1 MAEIDAFLRAHE
13 VAAAHE
19 EASRE
24 NADGDASN
32 GAARRRKNKKKKKPT
47 AAADGVAA
55 AAEAR
60 ASRTSGSPPSPS
72 SRSSPSSAARI
83 PFILSSRARRRT
95 RSRRSVVNN
104 QTKIR
109 AHRFPTRRAFRDR
122 RESNRRKST
131 RPRRARGRGRRR
143 AAVRD
148 VHLGW
153 ASPDSRRGRPRARRP
168 RRARA
173 HVPDHGRTRE
183 RASGAHAV
191 AGDGKVVEPVEGA
204 LAAARRGGGTG
215 RRERAGVAAPRATRA
230 EARGRERARRV
241 SSARGL
247 ARRAKA
253 PAREERRGA
262 RAGRPETRTRTRTR
276 TRGDAFPRF
285 RRARDRTARRFVGI
299 VARGRGE
306 RRAKPRVGYASVAPM
321 KEILQT
327 RGCSALEALGILFRD
342 SDREFERAAATTTPS
357 SDDYSRRLSSRDA
370 L

>member
-1 MAEIDAFLRAHE
+1 LSTTKRKSAPIGSRLVARSETAENRI
-13 VAAAHE
+13 E
-19 EASRE
+19 E
-24 NADGDASN
+24 
-32 GAARRRKNKKKKKPT
+32 
-47 AAADGVAA
+47 
-55 AAEAR
+55 
-60 ASRTSGSPPSPS
+60 
-72 SRSSPSSAARI
+72 
-83 PFILSSRARRRT
+83 
-95 RSRRSVVNN
+95 
-104 QTKIR
+104 
-109 AHRFPTRRAFRDR
+109 
-122 RESNRRKST
+122 NRRG
-131 RPRRARGRGRRR
+131 RRRARGRGRRR

-299 VARGRGE
+299 VARGRGRTTRE
-306 RRAKPRVGYASVAPM
+306 ASRGLRLGGADEGNSTDPRVLRA
-321 KEILQT
+321 
-327 RGCSALEALGILFRD
+327 RGARDFISRFRSRIRARGGD
-342 SDREFERAAATTTPS
+342 DDAVER
-357 SDDYSRRLSSRDA
+357 
-370 L
+370 